1 MGASREHASAR
12 TTPTCSR
19 PSARRRGP
27 LRGVA
32 VIDPGRRGEE
42 LDRPVETGACG
53 IRLNLISGPVPPLE
67 DRLWQRLVHELAAL
81 GLYLE
86 VQAQQR
92 QWEELEPWLLG
103 WPGAVVV
110 DHRGLP
116 AALSLS
122 YPGSAALSRLLA
134 GQHVWAKA
142 AVPCRANGRAYSTPT
157 WLTAE
162 LNPTEALR
170 ILCANPARL
179 FAWTPFRRAADDDV
193 QGRTQ
198 ARLSRGPPSTARA
211 GER

>member
-1 MGASREHASAR
+1 MRRADD
-12 TTPTCSR
+12 
-19 PSARRRGP
+19 RRRAPTRQGAPGP

-42 LDRPVETGACG
+42 LDRLLETGACG

-81 GLYLE
+81 GLHLE

-142 AVPCRANGRAYSTPT
+142 AVPCRSAPQAA
-157 WLTAE
+157 TAMVRS
-162 LNPTEALR
+162 L
-170 ILCANPARL
+170 
-179 FAWTPFRRAADDDV
+179 
-193 QGRTQ
+193 
-198 ARLSRGPPSTARA
+198 LSA
-211 GER
+211 GGDERML

>member
-1 MGASREHASAR
+1 
-12 TTPTCSR
+12 
-19 PSARRRGP
+19 
-27 LRGVA
+27 VA

-42 LDRPVETGACG
+42 LDRLVETGACG

-67 DRLWQRLVHELAAL
+67 DRLWQRLVHELAAP
-81 GLYLE
+81 GLHLE

-92 QWEELEPWLLG
+92 QWEDLEPWLLG

-134 GQHVWAKA
+134 EHVWAKA

-170 ILCANPARL
+170 ILCANQRDCLLGRPFVAR
-179 FAWTPFRRAADDDV
+179 ADDDV